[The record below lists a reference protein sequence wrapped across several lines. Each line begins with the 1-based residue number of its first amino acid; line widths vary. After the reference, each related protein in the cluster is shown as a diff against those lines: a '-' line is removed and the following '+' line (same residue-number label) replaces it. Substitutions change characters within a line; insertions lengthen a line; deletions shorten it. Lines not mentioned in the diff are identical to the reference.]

1 LVKALQEIMSKT
13 ISFRISTLTMIAV
26 ASAVTAIPQTPAST
40 TPATPAAVVQTPL
53 PERPQRRPIH
63 PVPAPPARVT
73 VVPNQTPVAPQVVT
87 VVHRLTGVKLLRL
100 LQTQVGENSII
111 ETVDPESLR
120 TDAHASIIAGWAL
133 DDGKTVAARLPQVFA
148 EIEITQFAE
157 TRAQGQ
163 LRAATPLPFT
173 LARQRIEPDLT
184 VITGNGQKFRAH
196 LIGLDG
202 ETGLSVLQVIGILP
216 PSAPIKANELRTGQS
231 IQIFAP
237 EPLPREPETLSLNT
251 YVKLGT
257 IDATIA
263 TLAQAN
269 SEPPYKLTVNG
280 VKFSP
285 QVIGGI
291 ACDRLGNTLGIVES
305 IDGDNASILSAFTVR
320 AATERVLAR
329 QSSVPRPLL
338 GVRGESIG
346 FAARAGLLAN
356 GWREDQASDLIKDD
370 IGILLM
376 SVAPRTPASLAK
388 LQAGDV
394 IVRVNQKDVK
404 SSEEFS
410 NLLGRAGSGE
420 QVEFTVKRPNTAT
433 PFEVPVTLGGSLV
446 PTFEWTVDG
455 SDAATPFLG
464 LQRLG
469 LHTIGLTTKAALVF
483 GAQKRVDRNG
493 APINGLIVVAVRPE
507 SAAARGGIRE
517 GDVIESIDGR
527 TIGRGAWTMAP
538 AFTRQKKHTVSIVR
552 DREKKQIVLEVE
564 E

>member
-1 LVKALQEIMSKT
+1 MSKT
-13 ISFRISTLTMIAV
+13 ISFRISTLMMIAV
-26 ASAVTAIPQTPAST
+26 VSAVTAMSQTPA
-40 TPATPAAVVQTPL
+40 PATPVAPAVAAQTPL
-53 PERPQRRPIH
+53 PERPQRRPIRRA
-63 PVPAPPARVT
+63 PAPPARVT
-73 VVPNQTPVAPQVVT
+73 VVPNQTQVAPQVVT

-133 DDGKTVAARLPQVFA
+133 DDGKTIAARLPQAFA

-163 LRAATPLPFT
+163 LRAATQRSLT
-173 LARQRIEPDLT
+173 LARPPRIEPDLT

-216 PSAPIKANELRTGQS
+216 PSAPIKTGELSLGQG

-237 EPLPREPETLSLNT
+237 EPLPREAETLPRNT

-257 IDATIA
+257 IEATIA
-263 TLAQAN
+263 NLAQAN

-280 VKFSP
+280 SRFSP

-305 IDGDNASILSAFTVR
+305 IDGDKASILSAPTVR
-320 AATERVLAR
+320 AATARVLAR

-338 GVRGESIG
+338 GVRGEPIG

-356 GWREDQASDLIKDD
+356 GWREDQASDLIKND

-376 SVAPRTPASLAK
+376 AVAPSTPASLAK

-394 IVRVNQKDVK
+394 ILRVNQKDVK

-410 NLLGRAGSGE
+410 NFLGQAGSGE
-420 QVEFTVKRPNTAT
+420 QVEFTVKRPNAAA
-433 PFEVPVTLGGSLV
+433 PLEIPVTLGGSFV
-446 PTFEWTVDG
+446 PTFEGTFNVPN
-455 SDAATPFLG
+455 ATAPFFG
-464 LQRLG
+464 LQGWG
-469 LHTIGLTTKAALVF
+469 LQTIGLATKAASEF
-483 GAQKRVDRNG
+483 GAQ
-493 APINGLIVVAVRPE
+493 NGLIVVAVRPE
-507 SAAARGGIRE
+507 SAAARGGFRE

-527 TIGRGAWTMAP
+527 TVGNGVWPMAP
-538 AFTRQKKHTVSIVR
+538 AFAHQKKHTISIVR

>member
-1 LVKALQEIMSKT
+1 MSKT
-13 ISFRISTLTMIAV
+13 ISFRISTLIMVAA
-26 ASAVTAIPQTPAST
+26 ASAVTAISQTPAT
-40 TPATPAAVVQTPL
+40 MPVTPAAATQTPS
-53 PERPQRRPIH
+53 PERPQRRPTRR
-63 PVPAPPARVT
+63 VPAPPARVT

-87 VVHRLTGVKLLRL
+87 VVHRLSGVKLLRL
-100 LQTQVGENSII
+100 LQAQVGENSII
-111 ETVDPESLR
+111 ENVDPESLR

-133 DDGKTVAARLPQVFA
+133 DDGKTIAARLPQAVA
-148 EIEITQFAE
+148 EIEITQIFE
-157 TRAQGQ
+157 TRVQSQ
-163 LRAATPLPFT
+163 VRAATPSPFT
-173 LARQRIEPDLT
+173 LARPRIEPDLT
-184 VITGNGQKFRAH
+184 VITGDGQKFRAH

-202 ETGLSVLQVIGILP
+202 ETGLSVLQIIGMLP
-216 PSAPIKANELRTGQS
+216 PSPPIKTNELTLGQG

-237 EPLPREPETLSLNT
+237 QPLPREAETLPRNT
-251 YVKLGT
+251 YVRLGT

-263 TLAQAN
+263 ALSQAN
-269 SEPPYKLTVNG
+269 SNPPYKLTVRG
-280 VKFSP
+280 VNFAP
-285 QVIGGI
+285 EVVGGI

-305 IDGDNASILSAFTVR
+305 IEGDKASILSALTVR

-338 GVRGESIG
+338 GVRGEPIG
-346 FAARAGLLAN
+346 LSARAGLLAN

-420 QVEFTVKRPNTAT
+420 QVEFTVKRPNAAA
-433 PFEVPVTLGGSLV
+433 PFEVPVTLGGSFV
-446 PTFEWTVDG
+446 PTFDWAL
-455 SDAATPFLG
+455 DAPNVPAPFFG
-464 LQRLG
+464 LQRWG
-469 LHTIGLTTKAALVF
+469 LQTIGFASKAASGA
-483 GAQKRVDRNG
+483 GAQ
-493 APINGLIVVAVRPE
+493 NGLIVIAVQPE

-527 TIGRGAWTMAP
+527 NVGHGFWTAGP

-552 DREKKQIVLEVE
+552 DHEKKQIVLEVE

>member
-1 LVKALQEIMSKT
+1 MSKT
-13 ISFRISTLTMIAV
+13 ISFRISSLTMIAL
-26 ASAVTAIPQTPAST
+26 ASAVTVMSQTPAAT
-40 TPATPAAVVQTPL
+40 TPATPAAAAVQTPL
-53 PERPQRRPIH
+53 PERPQRRPTH
-63 PVPAPPARVT
+63 QVPSPPARVT

-133 DDGKTVAARLPQVFA
+133 DDGKTIAARLPQVFA

-157 TRAQGQ
+157 RRAPGQ
-163 LRAATPLPFT
+163 PRAATPLPLMF
-173 LARQRIEPDLT
+173 APPRIEPDLT

-216 PSAPIKANELRTGQS
+216 PSAPIKANELTTGQS

-237 EPLPREPETLSLNT
+237 EPLPREPETLSRNT

-280 VKFSP
+280 IKFSP
-285 QVIGGI
+285 QVVGGI

-305 IDGDNASILSAFTVR
+305 IDGDHASILSALTVR

-338 GVRGESIG
+338 GVRGEPIG
-346 FAARAGLLAN
+346 LAARAGLLAN
-356 GWREDQASDLIKDD
+356 GWREDQASDLIKNE

-376 SVAPRTPASLAK
+376 SVAPRTPASLAN

-404 SSEEFS
+404 SPEEFS
-410 NLLGRAGSGE
+410 SLLGQAGSGE
-420 QVEFTVKRPNTAT
+420 QVEFTVKRPNAAA

-446 PTFEWTVDG
+446 PTFEWTVG
-455 SDAATPFLG
+455 VSDATTPFLG

-469 LHTIGLTTKAALVF
+469 LHTIGLTTNAASEF

-493 APINGLIVVAVRPE
+493 ARINGLIVVAVQPE

-527 TIGRGAWTMAP
+527 TIGEGAWTMGA

>member
-1 LVKALQEIMSKT
+1 MSKT

-26 ASAVTAIPQTPAST
+26 ASAVTAMSQTPASA
-40 TPATPAAVVQTPL
+40 PPVTPAAAVQTPST
-53 PERPQRRPIH
+53 ERPQRRPARR
-63 PVPAPPARVT
+63 VPSPPARVT

-133 DDGKTVAARLPQVFA
+133 DDGKTIAARLPQAFA
-148 EIEITQFAE
+148 EIEITQFAQ

-163 LRAATPLPFT
+163 LRATTPLPFT
-173 LARQRIEPDLT
+173 LARPRIEPDLT
-184 VITGNGQKFRAH
+184 VITGNGQKFRAR

-216 PSAPIKANELRTGQS
+216 PSAPIKANELTTGQS

-237 EPLPREPETLSLNT
+237 EPLPRESETLSRNT

-263 TLAQAN
+263 TLAQSN

-305 IDGDNASILSAFTVR
+305 IDGNKASILSALTVR
-320 AATERVLAR
+320 AATQRVLAR

-338 GVRGESIG
+338 GVRGEPIG
-346 FAARAGLLAN
+346 LAARAGLLAN

-376 SVAPRTPASLAK
+376 SVAPSTPASLAK

-420 QVEFTVKRPNTAT
+420 QVEFTVKRPTAT
-433 PFEVPVTLGGSLV
+433 APFEVPVTLGGSLV
-446 PTFEWTVDG
+446 PTFEWTVDVPV
-455 SDAATPFLG
+455 AAAPFVG

-469 LHTIGLTTKAALVF
+469 LHTIGLTTNAALGF
-483 GAQKRVDRNG
+483 GAQKRVDRSG
-493 APINGLIVVAVRPE
+493 ARINGLIVVAVQPE

-527 TIGRGAWTMAP
+527 TIGQGAWTLGP
-538 AFTRQKKHTVSIVR
+538 AFTHQKKHTVSIVR